1 MSMSPLS
8 SAGFGCV
15 YSVKLRISTSMPC
28 FSLASFTRARCVS
41 FSDTTPMRTVWAPSS
56 PFFSACEL
64 QAVRANAPTAA
75 RDRPA
80 KERREMFEGVVMGFS
95 LEDGATSPARV
106 GTAGAERCGVGR
118 AVAGSPRGTA
128 RRAGAR
134 DAPSRRPGSFR
145 TLLLPVPQSPRA
157 PLEGSAR
164 SGGGPLLGP
173 LPPVNMGLASG
184 SSWDHVD
191 PPRRGPQPLLLK
203 LGPSLSQRV
212 RSIGQGGDAQRH
224 TAGPGADV

>member
-1 MSMSPLS
+1 MCWNQFMSMSPLS

-28 FSLASFTRARCVS
+28 FSFASFTRARCDS

-56 PFFSACEL
+56 LFSSACEL

-118 AVAGSPRGTA
+118 AVGDSPRGTA
-128 RRAGAR
+128 RRAGGE
-134 DAPSRRPGSFR
+134 RRPEPEAGILSNAALAR
-145 TLLLPVPQSPRA
+145 PPVTAGSPRGVCTQRRQA
-157 PLEGSAR
+157 ASR
-164 SGGGPLLGP
+164 SVATREHGVGERLVVGP
-173 LPPVNMGLASG
+173 
-184 SSWDHVD
+184 
-191 PPRRGPQPLLLK
+191 RGPAEAGSTAASPE
-203 LGPSLSQRV
+203 
-212 RSIGQGGDAQRH
+212 
-224 TAGPGADV
+224 AGPKRIAACALHRAGR